1 MSRPLREA
9 RISLG
14 AISANVETLRRI
26 AGTEYAMAVVKAD
39 GYGHGAV
46 QSARA
51 ALEGGADCIG
61 VADASEAFA
70 LRAAGV
76 TAPLLAWI
84 HNPDSAFDAEL
95 AADIELGVSYAE
107 QLERV
112 AAAGARA
119 SAPARVHLK
128 VDTGLGRNGLEA
140 ADWER
145 VFEAAVEHE
154 RRGRIRVVGLFSHL
168 SGTSRADD
176 LAQVATFERAAAL
189 AKDAGL
195 AVERLHLAAT
205 AATIRVPEARFDMVR
220 LGVGIYGLS
229 PFDDTTAT
237 ELGLR
242 PAMELSAAIISVKR
256 VPANTPVSYNYT
268 YRTAGEST
276 LALVPLGYGDGISRH
291 ASDRGP
297 VRIGDKTYT
306 VAGRIAM
313 DQLVVD
319 VGDDPV
325 KIGDR
330 AVLFGDP
337 ATGAPSAADWA
348 AAAGTINYEIVTRIG
363 GRVERTWP

>member
-9 RISLG
+9 RIDLG
-14 AISANVETLRRI
+14 AISANVETLRGI
-26 AGTEYAMAVVKAD
+26 AGTQYAMAVVKAD
-39 GYGHGAV
+39 GYGHGAL

-70 LRAAGV
+70 LRAAGL

-84 HNPDSAFDAEL
+84 HSPESTFDEEL
-95 AADIELGVSYAE
+95 AADIQLGVSYAA
-107 QLERV
+107 QLDAV

-119 SAPARVHLK
+119 SAPALVHIK
-128 VDTGLGRNGLEA
+128 VDTGLGRNGVVESEWEQVFTA
-140 ADWER
+140 A
-145 VFEAAVEHE
+145 AEHE
-154 RRGRIRVVGLFSHL
+154 RLGRVRVVGLFSHL

-176 LAQVATFERAAAL
+176 LQQVETFDRARSLAAE
-189 AKDAGL
+189 AGL
-195 AVERLHLAAT
+195 NVERHHLAAT
-205 AATIRVPEARFDMVR
+205 AAAIRVPEARLDMVR

-229 PFDDTTAT
+229 PFADATAAD
-237 ELGLR
+237 LGLR
-242 PAMELSAAIISVKR
+242 PAMELSASVISVKR
-256 VPANTPVSYNYT
+256 VPAGTPVSYDYT
-268 YRTAGEST
+268 YRCATDAT

-297 VRIGDKTYT
+297 VRIGDKTYS

-363 GRVERTWP
+363 GRVERTWQ

>member
-9 RISLG
+9 RIDLG

-26 AGTEYAMAVVKAD
+26 AGTEFTMAVVKAG
-39 GYGHGAV
+39 GYGHGAAE
-46 QSARA
+46 SARA

-70 LRAAGV
+70 LRAAGI
-76 TAPLLAWI
+76 TAPVLAWI
-84 HNPDSAFDAEL
+84 HSPDSTFDAEL
-95 AADIELGVSYAE
+95 AAGIELGVSYAA
-107 QLERV
+107 QLEAV

-128 VDTGLGRNGLEA
+128 IDTGLGRNGVVSSGWEQVFA
-140 ADWER
+140 A
-145 VFEAAVEHE
+145 AAEHE
-154 RRGRIRVVGLFSHL
+154 RRGRVRVVGLFSHL
-168 SGTSRADD
+168 SGTSREDD
-176 LAQVATFERAAAL
+176 LEQVAVFERAVAL
-189 AKDAGL
+189 AAQAGL
-195 AVERLHLAAT
+195 SVERRHLAAT
-205 AATIRVPEARFDMVR
+205 AATLRVPEARFDMVR
-220 LGVGIYGLS
+220 VGVGIYGLS
-229 PFDDTTAT
+229 PFADATAADF
-237 ELGLR
+237 GLR

-256 VPANTPVSYNYT
+256 VPAGTPVSYDYT
-268 YRTAGEST
+268 YRCATDST
-276 LALVPLGYGDGISRH
+276 LALIPLGYGDGISRH

-297 VRIGDKTYT
+297 VRIGDKTYS

-337 ATGAPSAADWA
+337 AAGAPSAADWA
-348 AAAGTINYEIVTRIG
+348 AAADTINYEIVTRIG
-363 GRVERTWP
+363 GRVERTWS